1 MTAYTL
7 EFKAS
12 IEKDLRKVPK
22 DRLPDILKKIEE
34 LAEVPLPSDS
44 KKLSGAEHLY
54 RVRVGDYR
62 IIYEVMHKTKN
73 VTIFYV
79 RNRRSAYR
87 GL

>member
-1 MTAYTL
+1 MAAYTL
-7 EFKAS
+7 DFKAS
-12 IEKDLRKVPK
+12 VEKDLRKVPK
-22 DRLPDILKKIEE
+22 DRLPVILEKIEE

-62 IIYEVMHKTKN
+62 IIYEVVHKTKT

>member
-1 MTAYTL
+1 MAAYTL
-7 EFKAS
+7 DFKAS
-12 IEKDLRKVPK
+12 VEKDLRKVPK
-22 DRLPDILKKIEE
+22 DRLPVILEKIEE

-62 IIYEVMHKTKN
+62 IIYEVVHKTKT

-79 RNRRSAYR
+79 RNQRSAYR

>member
-1 MTAYTL
+1 MAAYTID
-7 EFKAS
+7 FKAS
-12 IEKDLRKVPK
+12 VEKDLRKASK
-22 DRLPDILKKIEE
+22 DRLPDILEKIEG

-54 RVRVGDYR
+54 RVRMGDYR
-62 IIYEVMHKTKN
+62 IIYEVMHKTKT

-79 RNRRSAYR
+79 INRRSAYR